1 MKNKFKT
8 YELLSKL
15 SNSIRSIDE
24 DFLILKELNEF
35 VQIISNSLCDD
46 FFQLFGEKIEV
57 SSSKIYFDNP
67 DYRQSSS
74 AFVFKANLEAKKE
87 ISIYI
92 ECLIDFQK
100 IYLSCRNDSTEMNK
114 NQVYFFI
121 KKAYN
126 IEELAELRNIKIS
139 WYEKLKFTFYT

>member
-8 YELLSKL
+8 YSLLSEL
-15 SNSIRSIDE
+15 SNSTRSNEE
-24 DFLILKELNEF
+24 DFLILKELNESI
-35 VQIISNSLCDD
+35 QIISNSLCDD
-46 FFQLFGEKIEV
+46 FFQLFEEKIEV
-57 SSSKIYFDNP
+57 YSSKIYFDNP

-100 IYLSCRNDSTEMNK
+100 IYLSCRNDLTEMNK
-114 NQVYFFI
+114 NYVCFFI
-121 KKAYN
+121 KKAYGF
-126 IEELAELRNIKIS
+126 EEVAELRNIKIT
-139 WYEKLKFTFYT
+139 WYEKLKFTFHT

>member
-1 MKNKFKT
+1 M
-8 YELLSKL
+8 
-15 SNSIRSIDE
+15 
-24 DFLILKELNEF
+24 
-35 VQIISNSLCDD
+35 
-46 FFQLFGEKIEV
+46 V

-100 IYLSCRNDSTEMNK
+100 IYLSCRNDSTEINK
-114 NQVYFFI
+114 NQVCFFI

-139 WYEKLKFTFYT
+139 WYEKFKFTFYT

>member
-24 DFLILKELNEF
+24 DFLILKELNESI
-35 VQIISNSLCDD
+35 QIISNSLCDD
-46 FFQLFGEKIEV
+46 FFHLFGEKIEV
-57 SSSKIYFDNP
+57 SSFKIYFDNP

-100 IYLSCRNDSTEMNK
+100 IYLSCKNDSTEMNK
-114 NQVYFFI
+114 NHVCFFI

-139 WYEKLKFTFYT
+139 WYEKLKFTFHI

>member
-8 YELLSKL
+8 YSLLSKL

-24 DFLILKELNEF
+24 DFLILKELNESI
-35 VQIISNSLCDD
+35 QIISNSLCDD

-57 SSSKIYFDNP
+57 SSSKIYFNNP

-100 IYLSCRNDSTEMNK
+100 IYLSCKNDSTEMNK
-114 NQVYFFI
+114 NHVCFFI

-139 WYEKLKFTFYT
+139 WYEKLKFTFHI